1 MAGKA
6 TDSPL
11 LSPKQE
17 MTIPETHPES
27 PKAGKIG
34 WIRQIYDRSLLWV
47 QSPSGVW
54 ALFFI
59 AVAES
64 SFFPIPPD
72 VFLMVLCLAVPA
84 KSFRYAAICAAGSV
98 LGGMIGYGLGVGF
111 MDTIGM
117 KILEWYGLHDKYA
130 AVQELYRRYDA
141 LAVGAAGFTPLPY
154 KLFTITAGAFKINFI
169 TFTLVSLVS
178 RSARFFLV
186 AAFIYKFGAPVRYF
200 IERYFNLLSIIF
212 FILLIG
218 GFLVV
223 KFFFRM

>member
-1 MAGKA
+1 M
-6 TDSPL
+6 
-11 LSPKQE
+11 
-17 MTIPETHPES
+17 ETLPGETEV
-27 PKAGKIG
+27 KKTG

-98 LGGMIGYGLGVGF
+98 LGGMLGYGLGMGF
-111 MDTIGM
+111 MDTIGV
-117 KILEWYGLHDKYA
+117 KILAWYGLQDKYEV
-130 AVQELYRRYDA
+130 VQNLYRQYDA

-154 KLFTITAGAFKINFI
+154 KLFTITAGAFKINFV
-169 TFTLVSLVS
+169 TFVLVSLLS

-186 AAFIYKFGAPVRYF
+186 AGFIYKFGTPVRHF
-200 IERYFNLLSIIF
+200 IERYFNILSILF

-218 GFLVV
+218 GFFVV
-223 KFFFRM
+223 KLFF

>member
-1 MAGKA
+1 MTK
-6 TDSPL
+6 TDSQPDE
-11 LSPKQE
+11 KDAN
-17 MTIPETHPES
+17 
-27 PKAGKIG
+27 KVG

-47 QSPSGVW
+47 QTPFGVW

-72 VFLMVLCLAVPA
+72 VFLMVLCVSVPR

-98 LGGMIGYGLGVGF
+98 IGGAIGYGLGMGF
-111 MDTIGM
+111 MDTIGV
-117 KILEWYGLHDKYA
+117 KILEWYGLHDKYEV
-130 AVQELYRRYDA
+130 VQDLYRQYDA

-154 KLFTITAGAFKINFI
+154 KLFTITAGAFKINFV
-169 TFTLVSLVS
+169 TFMLVSILS

-186 AAFIYKFGAPVRYF
+186 AAFIYKFGAPVRHF
-200 IERYFNLLSIIF
+200 IERYFNILTILF

-218 GFLVV
+218 GFLVI
-223 KFFFRM
+223 KYFL

>member
-1 MAGKA
+1 
-6 TDSPL
+6 
-11 LSPKQE
+11 
-17 MTIPETHPES
+17 MTETETQPGDKVE
-27 PKAGKIG
+27 KEAG

-54 ALFFI
+54 ALFLI

-72 VFLMVLCLAVPA
+72 VFLMVLCLAVPS

-98 LGGMIGYGLGVGF
+98 LGGMLGYGLGMGF
-111 MDTIGM
+111 MDTIGV
-117 KILEWYGLHDKYA
+117 KILALYGLQDKYEV
-130 AVQELYRRYDA
+130 VQNLYRQYDA
-141 LAVGAAGFTPLPY
+141 IAVGAAGFTPLPY

-169 TFTLVSLVS
+169 TFVLVSMLS

-186 AAFIYKFGAPVRYF
+186 AGFIYKFGAPVRHF
-200 IERYFNLLSIIF
+200 IERYFNILTIVF

-218 GFLVV
+218 GFFVV
-223 KFFFRM
+223 KLFF